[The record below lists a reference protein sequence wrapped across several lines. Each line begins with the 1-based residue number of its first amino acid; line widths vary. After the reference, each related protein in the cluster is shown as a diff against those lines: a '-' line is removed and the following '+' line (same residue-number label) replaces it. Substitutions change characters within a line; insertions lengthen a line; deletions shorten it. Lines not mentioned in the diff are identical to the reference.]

1 MQRDLHMSIQ
11 IQGNKLNQQEIKRKE
26 IEDNVI
32 YLQEFLTQANEEQ
45 MMTAEDIDAKNIK
58 KAELVAQREELD
70 QMYESGKQAAGK
82 EFEIFMKLQ

>member
-1 MQRDLHMSIQ
+1 
-11 IQGNKLNQQEIKRKE
+11 
-26 IEDNVI
+26 
-32 YLQEFLTQANEEQ
+32 
-45 MMTAEDIDAKNIK
+45 MTAEDIDAKNIK